1 MYFDFVMYL
10 LQFKE
15 NKTLENL
22 TPLIQLSKDNRI
34 KTAFGFG
41 KTIFNKAENIEDFLE
56 KNIDNV
62 LLSDDNSQIYHQFV
76 LSKKDDIVKE
86 YKDMTKRTFNLSGLF
101 DFSNGLVNATNQ
113 DIFSIIFED
122 MILAGEEE
130 YSNYEQNLDYPF
142 YQETSITQILDLDE
156 YKIIP
161 LIQSLLKVKSAFQI
175 ENAVA
180 KQKKLN
186 LGNLF
191 SQNFLVKK
199 S

>member
-1 MYFDFVMYL
+1 MYL